1 MDTNASLNLAIMT
14 ILYGSAIALVVIGL
28 AFIFLPTKDDNKLK
42 KLSKRVDIEELIEKI
57 VMEHY
62 YNHPMISKNRDI
74 YNENMKDLGRENG

>member
-1 MDTNASLNLAIMT
+1 MDTNTSLTLAITT

>member
-1 MDTNASLNLAIMT
+1 MDTNTSLNLAITT

-62 YNHPMISKNRDI
+62 YNHPIISKNRDI
-74 YNENMKDLGRENG
+74 YNENMKDLGRYS